1 MSSNV
6 LISFE
11 KLLQS
16 QVQIL
21 IDVCKKI
28 VSNNKLQTSHLLM
41 MMKMTN

>member
-28 VSNNKLQTSHLLM
+28 VSNNKLQTIVV
-41 MMKMTN
+41 TY